1 MEGNKKTFRVLQEEG
16 PKWITVISSEY
27 YPDTLEAAKEYYRP
41 ALEKFRSLID
51 KVSTSEELYKEI
63 NKEKGWMHIQL
74 HRIFRKYVSPGTS
87 VEMLKVKSKE
97 KMVLRDFS
105 YQFRSLDIVKEVFS
119 RRPFPDEALAAVLWE
134 YKDRGQS
141 GYRLTEEFFAKFR
154 ERFPDL
160 VIMGPESAG
169 SDILL
174 HTVLPDYPNQR
185 RPVDFIIM
193 DNGEAIAVG
202 LARYDSDRGGAQE
215 DDRIGGYKN
224 CADEVLR
231 YSESNGKNI
240 KVIFVN
246 DGPGLLLG
254 SMWKDYAYIEES
266 WVDKILVI
274 TLKMMEERLTRE
286 WLRG

>member
-1 MEGNKKTFRVLQEEG
+1 
-16 PKWITVISSEY
+16 
-27 YPDTLEAAKEYYRP
+27 
-41 ALEKFRSLID
+41 
-51 KVSTSEELYKEI
+51 
-63 NKEKGWMHIQL
+63 
-74 HRIFRKYVSPGTS
+74 
-87 VEMLKVKSKE
+87 
-97 KMVLRDFS
+97 
-105 YQFRSLDIVKEVFS
+105 
-119 RRPFPDEALAAVLWE
+119 
-134 YKDRGQS
+134 
-141 GYRLTEEFFAKFR
+141 
-154 ERFPDL
+154 
-160 VIMGPESAG
+160 MGPESAG